1 MAIELPTITFR
12 RPMADPTYLG
22 IDVSKGYAD
31 FCLLTPDG
39 DTWKTAVLDDTARGH
54 EDLTQLIDDALEE
67 FDRLEVGLEATG
79 GYERNWL
86 KTLQK
91 LGDSRPMATD
101 LINALAVKRFAE
113 QDLHGNKTDEIS
125 AQLLADYMRRG
136 YRKMEVE
143 FEPHLEGPKAVIRMV
158 RETVKRRASLKSR
171 FRMLL
176 FRANPE
182 LVPYSRSRLSKWLLK
197 LVARYPTARQ
207 LAAVQPEEITD
218 IPYLTEQ
225 KARDILTAARE
236 SVASQ
241 EDERTGFALA
251 HMAEK
256 LLDLNEEIR
265 MLKDRVWEMV
275 KDDQGVQVL
284 RTIPGI
290 ERWSAAILRSEI
302 GPIDQF
308 DSAKEVV
315 AYAGLDP
322 QYEESGDKQASR
334 SISKRG
340 NPRIRA
346 ILYVCARNAVQ
357 HNPPVKAL
365 YDRLTKRGKH
375 HMLAMTACMRKLL
388 CIAYGCWSSGE
399 PFDPNYEK
407 RLKQRKAQKNDT
419 DEQTPDDD
427 RGRPTDLRAPVS
439 RTEAQRR
446 REVAMPQKG
455 VDP

>member
-1 MAIELPTITFR
+1 
-12 RPMADPTYLG
+12 MADPIFLG

-31 FCLLTPDG
+31 FCLLTTNG
-39 DTWKTAVLDDTARGH
+39 ETWKTTVLDDTARGH
-54 EDLTQLIDDALEE
+54 EELANLIDEAL
-67 FDRLEVGLEATG
+67 DRHDRIEVGLEATG
-79 GYERNWL
+79 AYERNWL
-86 KTLQK
+86 KTLRE
-91 LGDSRPMATD
+91 LGETRPMETD

-158 RETVKRRASLKSR
+158 RETIKRRASLKSR
-171 FRMLL
+171 FRKPG

-182 LVPYSRSRLSKWLLK
+182 LVPYCRSRLSKWLLK

-207 LAAVQPEEITD
+207 LAAVDSEDITD
-218 IPYLTEQ
+218 IPYLTEE
-225 KARDILTAARE
+225 KADDVLAAARE

-241 EDERTGFALA
+241 EDDRTGFALA
-251 HMAEK
+251 YMAKK
-256 LLDLNEEIR
+256 LLTLNEEIQ
-265 MLKDRVWEMV
+265 MLKDQVWEMV

-322 QYEESGDKQASR
+322 QYEESGDKQARR

-346 ILYVCARNAVQ
+346 ILYACVQNAIQ
-357 HNPPVKAL
+357 HNPPVKAFC
-365 YDRLTKRGKH
+365 DRLTERGKH

-388 CIAYGCWSSGE
+388 CIAYGCWSSGQ
-399 PFDPNYEK
+399 PFDPSYER
-407 RLKQRKAQKNDT
+407 RLKQRQAERNDG
-419 DEQTPDDD
+419 DEQRPDDG
-427 RGRPTDLRAPVS
+427 RGRPTDLTAPVS
-439 RTEAQRR
+439 RTEAKRR